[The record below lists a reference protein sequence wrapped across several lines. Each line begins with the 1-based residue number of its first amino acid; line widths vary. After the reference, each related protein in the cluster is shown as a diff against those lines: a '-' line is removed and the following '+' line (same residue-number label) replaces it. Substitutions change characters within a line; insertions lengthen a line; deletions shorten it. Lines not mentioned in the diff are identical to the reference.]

1 MGEYFRQREWRG
13 KTGALSYDAQQRLI
27 NRAKCMKKEMVNTL
41 GSLSHEFIYNQT
53 IICDIGVE
61 LWIIV
66 YDMLRSLELNIW

>member
-1 MGEYFRQREWRG
+1 
-13 KTGALSYDAQQRLI
+13 
-27 NRAKCMKKEMVNTL
+27 MKKEMVNTL